1 MSSRSCTPP
10 FVMKPFLRIAYT
22 CAIFVALS
30 VVNGQLAEEYH
41 VWTNTSGKTVEATLI
56 SVDAVARSV
65 KIKTKDG
72 REFDVPIA
80 SLSAADFEYAKN
92 RYAAMKAAPSAAAPA
107 AMPATAATPGATPA
121 PAAPKSKATA
131 VPKKPAPPRP
141 AIVINPISKFK
152 APAANDYLGG
162 IQKVRPRL
170 IQNINGWNA
179 VKGQIATDPVLAK
192 LLETLKASGEEL
204 LKDPELNRINGEI
217 TGQTS
222 EGSKAIYRMG
232 LLAALH
238 YGDGDLKWKERA
250 VREAVLLCDK
260 TNFRDWHPT
269 EAQAVAD
276 MVIAVTLA
284 YDWFRDGFNDQQ
296 ATEIRAF
303 LEQKGV
309 DALIAHLNEEPVPPT
324 AFGTAPGASDPPKKK
339 APPKKAAP
347 KAGKEEDAPV
357 NSEQMTIASAL
368 LLTAIGFVDEAPDM
382 AKKCAN
388 EASKVFG
395 EGIQRFAPGGVWPE
409 GMAAGDSV
417 MDYAIMVIQSLRSAA
432 GKDLGLTMLE
442 GIPQFGL
449 ARLHLYG
456 PTGLPFNYGDS
467 TVGGGRPWVA
477 TWLCGLHGNPG
488 IPAVGPGAKMAVTSS
503 YFGHAGHFMYYN
515 PHAAGDGT
523 PESTEFAM
531 SGGIA
536 ATARS
541 GWGKEDLYVA
551 VKGGDNR
558 DLHGQ
563 LDIGSFILEAGGVRW
578 GLELG
583 AENDRVPGTDVKPG
597 MDRTKRYSL
606 FLEGTAG
613 QNTLSLGENQEM
625 DARASV
631 LLGQST
637 PEQGLAVVDMT
648 KAYDKFAKD
657 VHRGVMVMRGAAPYL
672 VIQDDL
678 SVKNSKNLVWSMMTK
693 AEIAPDGASA
703 VLTLNNKKL
712 LATIVSP
719 KGATFSVGEP
729 PEKVSEQARTVGKDK
744 DGRGEGVKIL
754 QATVPDAKGE
764 LSLCITFTTG
774 ESAPAHTPTPIAA
787 WVKKK

>member
-1 MSSRSCTPP
+1 
-10 FVMKPFLRIAYT
+10 MKPFTRLACPLAVIL
-22 CAIFVALS
+22 ALS
-30 VVNGQLAEEYH
+30 SAKGQLAEEYH
-41 VWTNTSGKTVEATLI
+41 VWTNTAGKTVEATLVA
-56 SVDAVARSV
+56 VDAAARSV

-80 SLSAADFEYAKN
+80 SLSASDFEYAKT
-92 RYAAMKAAPSAAAPA
+92 RYAAMKAAPPAAAPA
-107 AMPATAATPGATPA
+107 AMPATAATPGAPA
-121 PAAPKSKATA
+121 PAAPKGKAPA
-131 VPKKPAPPRP
+131 VPRKPAPPRP

-152 APAANDYLGG
+152 APAANDYLSG

-179 VKGQIATDPVLAK
+179 IKGQIEADPALAK
-192 LLETLKASGEEL
+192 LMGVLKASGEDL
-204 LKDPELNRINGEI
+204 LQDPELNRINGEI
-217 TGQTS
+217 RGTVS

-250 VREAVLLCDK
+250 VREAILLCDK
-260 TNFRDWHPT
+260 TNFRDWHPE

-284 YDWFRDGFNDQQ
+284 YDWFRDGFNAQQ
-296 ATEIRAF
+296 ATEIRTF

-309 DALIAHLNEEPVPPT
+309 DALIAHLNEEPVPDT
-324 AFGTAPGASDPPKKK
+324 AKGAAPGATATAKK
-339 APPKKAAP
+339 ADTKGKA
-347 KAGKEEDAPV
+347 KAKPDKGEEAPV
-357 NSEQMTIASAL
+357 GSEQMAMASAL
-368 LLTAIGFVDEAPDM
+368 LLTAIGFADEAPDM

-388 EASKVFG
+388 EAAKVFG
-395 EGIQRFAPGGVWPE
+395 DGIQRFAPGGVWPE
-409 GMAAGDSV
+409 GMAAGDAV
-417 MDYAIMVIQSLRSAA
+417 MDYASMVIQSLRSAA
-432 GKDLGLTMLE
+432 GKDLGLSMLE
-442 GIPQFGL
+442 GIPQFGV

-456 PTGLPFNYGDS
+456 PSGRPFNYGDS
-467 TVGGGRPWVA
+467 AENAASRPWIA
-477 TWLCGLHGNPG
+477 TWLCSLHGNPG
-488 IPAVGPGAKMAVTSS
+488 IPAVAAGGKMAVGSS
-503 YFGHAGHFMYYN
+503 YFGQAGHYMYYN

-523 PESTEFAM
+523 PDSMEFALA
-531 SGGIA
+531 GGIA
-536 ATARS
+536 ASVRS

-563 LDIGSFILEAGGVRW
+563 LDIGSFVLEAGGVRW

-583 AENDRVPGTDVKPG
+583 MESDRAPGLEVKPG
-597 MDRTKRYSL
+597 ADRTKRYEL

-613 QNTLSLGENQEM
+613 QNTLSFGENQEM
-625 DARASV
+625 DARAGV

-648 KAYDKFAKD
+648 KAYDKVAKD
-657 VHRGVMVMRGAAPYL
+657 VHRGVMVMRGATPYL

-678 SVKNSKNLVWSMMTK
+678 NVKNSKNLVWSMMTK
-693 AEIAPDGASA
+693 ADIAPDGASA

-712 LATIVSP
+712 LASIVSP
-719 KGATFSVGEP
+719 KGATFSIGEP
-729 PEKVSEQARTVGKDK
+729 PLPKTEQMRTVGKDK
-744 DGRGEGVKIL
+744 DGKGEGVKIL
-754 QATVPDAKGE
+754 QATVPDAKGDV
-764 LSLCITFTTG
+764 SLCITFTTA
-774 ESAPAHTPTPIAA
+774 EAAPAHTPTPIAT

>member
-1 MSSRSCTPP
+1 
-10 FVMKPFLRIAYT
+10 MKPFSRFTCCLLAYS
-22 CAIFVALS
+22 CLS
-30 VVNGQLAEEYH
+30 TLKAQLAEEYH
-41 VWTNTSGKTVEATLI
+41 VWTNTAGKTVEATLV
-56 SVDAVARSV
+56 SVDAVARTV

-72 REFDVPIA
+72 REFDVPI
-80 SLSAADFEYAKN
+80 STLSAPDFEYAKA
-92 RYAAMKAAPSAAAPA
+92 RYAAMKAAPAPTTPPP
-107 AMPATAATPGATPA
+107 MPTTAVTPAPA
-121 PAAPKSKATA
+121 PAAPAKGKAKAPA
-131 VPKKPAPPRP
+131 VPRKPAPPRP
-141 AIVINPISKFK
+141 AFVINPISKFK

-179 VKGQIATDPVLAK
+179 IKAQLASDPVLVK
-192 LLETLKASGEEL
+192 LLETLKASGEDL

-250 VREAVLLCDK
+250 VREAILLCDK
-260 TNFRDWHPT
+260 TNFRDWHPA

-284 YDWFRDGFNDQQ
+284 YDWFRDGFNAQQ
-296 ATEIRAF
+296 ATEIRTF

-309 DALIAHLNEEPVPPT
+309 DALIAHLNEEPLPPT
-324 AFGTAPGASDPPKKK
+324 AFGTAPGASEPPKKK
-339 APPKKAAP
+339 APPKKPNA
-347 KAGKEEDAPV
+347 KADKGDEPPV
-357 NSEQMTIASAL
+357 GAEQMAIASAL
-368 LLTAIGFVDEAPDM
+368 LLTAIGFADEAPDM

-388 EASKVFG
+388 EAAKVFG

-417 MDYAIMVIQSLRSAA
+417 MDYASMVIQSLRSAA
-432 GKDLGLTMLE
+432 GKDLGLSTLE
-442 GIPQFGL
+442 GIPQFGV

-456 PTGLPFNYGDS
+456 PTGRPFNYGDS
-467 TVGGGRPWVA
+467 AESAGGRPWVA
-477 TWLCGLHGNPG
+477 TWLCSLHGNPG

-503 YFGHAGHFMYYN
+503 YFGHAGHFMHYN

-523 PESTEFAM
+523 PDSMEFAM
-531 SGGIA
+531 PGGIA
-536 ATARS
+536 ASVRS
-541 GWGKEDLYVA
+541 GWDKTDLYVA

-558 DLHGQ
+558 DLHAQ
-563 LDIGSFILEAGGVRW
+563 LDIGSFVLEADGVRW

-597 MDRTKRYSL
+597 MDRTKRYQL

-625 DARASV
+625 DARAGV

-648 KAYDKFAKD
+648 KAYDKLAKD
-657 VHRGVMVMRGAAPYL
+657 VQRGVMVVRGEAPYL

-678 SVKNSKNLVWSMMTK
+678 NVKNSKNLVWSMMTK

-719 KGATFSVGEP
+719 KGATFSIGDP

-754 QATVPDAKGE
+754 QATVADAKGPV
-764 LSLCITFTTG
+764 SLCITFTTAAA
-774 ESAPAHTPTPIAA
+774 APAHTPTPIET

>member
-1 MSSRSCTPP
+1 
-10 FVMKPFLRIAYT
+10 MKPFSRFT
-22 CAIFVALS
+22 CCLLAIFALPTLK
-30 VVNGQLAEEYH
+30 GQLAEEYH
-41 VWTNTSGKTVEATLI
+41 VWTNTAGKTVEATLV
-56 SVDAVARSV
+56 SVDAVARTV

-72 REFDVPIA
+72 REFDVAI
-80 SLSAADFEYAKN
+80 STLSAPDFEYAKA
-92 RYAAMKAAPSAAAPA
+92 RYAAMRAAPAPNTPA
-107 AMPATAATPGATPA
+107 AMPTAAVTSAPA
-121 PAAPKSKATA
+121 PAPAKGKGKAKAPS
-131 VPKKPAPPRP
+131 VPRKPAPPRP
-141 AIVINPISKFK
+141 AFVMNPISKFK

-179 VKGQIATDPVLAK
+179 IKAQVASDPVLAK
-192 LLETLKASGEEL
+192 LLENLKASGEDL

-260 TNFRDWHPT
+260 TNFRDWHPS
-269 EAQAVAD
+269 EPQAVAD

-284 YDWFRDGFNDQQ
+284 YDWFRDGFNAQQ
-296 ATEIRAF
+296 AAEIRSF
-303 LEQKGV
+303 VEQKGV

-324 AFGTAPGASDPPKKK
+324 AFGTAPGASEPPKKK
-339 APPKKAAP
+339 AAPKKPNA
-347 KAGKEEDAPV
+347 KADKGDEPPV
-357 NSEQMTIASAL
+357 GSEKMAIASAL
-368 LLTAIGFVDEAPDM
+368 LLTAIGFADEAPDM

-388 EASKVFG
+388 EAAKVFG

-417 MDYAIMVIQSLRSAA
+417 MDYAAMVIQSLRSAA
-432 GKDLGLTMLE
+432 GKDLGLAMLE
-442 GIPQFGL
+442 GIPQFGV

-456 PTGLPFNYGDS
+456 PTGRPFNYGDS
-467 TVGGGRPWVA
+467 PENAGGRAWVA
-477 TWLCGLHGNPG
+477 TWLCSLHGNPG

-503 YFGHAGHFMYYN
+503 YFSHAGHFMYYN

-523 PESTEFAM
+523 PESMEFAM
-531 SGGIA
+531 PGGIA
-536 ATARS
+536 ASVRS
-541 GWGKEDLYVA
+541 GWDKDDLYVA

-558 DLHGQ
+558 DLNAQ
-563 LDIGSFILEAGGVRW
+563 LDIGSFVLEADGVRW

-583 AENDRVPGTDVKPG
+583 AENDRVPGTDIKPG
-597 MDRTKRYSL
+597 MDRTKRYQL

-613 QNTLSLGENQEM
+613 QNTLSLGENQEL
-625 DARASV
+625 DARAGV

-637 PEQGLAVVDMT
+637 PEQGLAVVEMT
-648 KAYDKFAKD
+648 KAYDKLAKD
-657 VHRGVMVMRGAAPYL
+657 VHRGVMVVRGETPYL
-672 VIQDDL
+672 VVQDDL
-678 SVKNSKNLVWSMMTK
+678 NVKNTKNLVWSMMTK
-693 AEIAPDGASA
+693 AEVAPDGASA

-719 KGATFSVGEP
+719 KSATFSVGDP

-754 QATVPDAKGE
+754 QATVVDAKGPV
-764 LSLCITFTTG
+764 SLCITFTTAAA
-774 ESAPAHTPTPIAA
+774 APAHTPSPIET

>member
-1 MSSRSCTPP
+1 
-10 FVMKPFLRIAYT
+10 MKPYSRLACPLAVFLS
-22 CAIFVALS
+22 LS
-30 VVNGQLAEEYH
+30 SVKGQLAEEYH
-41 VWTNTSGKTVEATLI
+41 VWTNTAGKTVEATLV
-56 SVDAVARSV
+56 SVDVTARTV

-72 REFDVPIA
+72 REFDVPINT
-80 SLSAADFEYAKN
+80 LSPSDFEYAKT
-92 RYAAMKAAPSAAAPA
+92 RYAAMKAAPPAAAPAA
-107 AMPATAATPGATPA
+107 AMPATAPATPAATATTTPA
-121 PAAPKSKATA
+121 PAAPKGKAPA

-141 AIVINPISKFK
+141 AIVMNPIAKFK
-152 APAANDYLGG
+152 APAANDYLSG

-170 IQNINGWNA
+170 IQNLNGWTA
-179 VKGQIATDPVLAK
+179 IKGQIEADPALAK
-192 LLETLKASGEEL
+192 LMGVLKASGEDL
-204 LKDPELNRINGEI
+204 LQDPELNRINGEI
-217 TGQTS
+217 RGTVS

-250 VREAVLLCDK
+250 VREAILLCDK
-260 TNFRDWHPT
+260 TNFRDWHPE

-284 YDWFRDGFNDQQ
+284 YDWFRDGFNAQQ
-296 ATEIRAF
+296 ATEIRTF

-309 DALIAHLNEEPVPPT
+309 DALIAHLNEEPVPET
-324 AFGTAPGASDPPKKK
+324 AKGAAPGATATAAKK
-339 APPKKAAP
+339 ADPKKA
-347 KAGKEEDAPV
+347 KGKPDKGEEAPV
-357 NSEQMTIASAL
+357 SAEQMAMASAL
-368 LLTAIGFVDEAPDM
+368 LLTAIGFADEAPDL

-388 EASKVFG
+388 EGAKFFG

-417 MDYAIMVIQSLRSAA
+417 MDYASMVIQSLRSAS
-432 GKDLGLTMLE
+432 GKDLGLSMLE
-442 GIPQFGL
+442 GIPQFGA

-456 PTGLPFNYGDS
+456 PTGKPFNYGDS
-467 TVGGGRPWVA
+467 AENAGTRPWVA

-488 IPAVGPGAKMAVTSS
+488 IPAVAAGAKMAVTSS
-503 YFGHAGHFMYYN
+503 YFSQAGHFMYYN

-523 PESTEFAM
+523 PDSLEFAM
-531 SGGIA
+531 PGGIA
-536 ATARS
+536 ATVRS
-541 GWGKEDLYVA
+541 GWTKDDLYVA

-558 DLHGQ
+558 DLRAQ
-563 LDIGSFILEAGGVRW
+563 LDIGSFVLEAGGVRW

-583 AENDRVPGTDVKPG
+583 MESDRAPGLEVKPG
-597 MDRTKRYSL
+597 ADRTKRFEL

-613 QNTLSLGENQEM
+613 QNTLSFGENQEM
-625 DARASV
+625 DARAGV

-648 KAYDKFAKD
+648 KAYDKVAKD
-657 VHRGVMVMRGAAPYL
+657 VHRGVMVMRGTAPYL

-678 SVKNSKNLVWSMMTK
+678 NVKNSKNLVWSMMTK
-693 AEIAPDGASA
+693 AEIAPNGTSA

-719 KGATFSVGEP
+719 KGATFSVGDP
-729 PEKVSEQARTVGKDK
+729 PEPKTEQMRTVGKDK
-744 DGRGEGVKIL
+744 DGKGEGVKIL
-754 QATVPDAKGE
+754 QATVPDAKGDV
-764 LSLCITFTTG
+764 SLCITFTTA
-774 ESAPAHTPTPIAA
+774 EAAPAHTHTPIAT